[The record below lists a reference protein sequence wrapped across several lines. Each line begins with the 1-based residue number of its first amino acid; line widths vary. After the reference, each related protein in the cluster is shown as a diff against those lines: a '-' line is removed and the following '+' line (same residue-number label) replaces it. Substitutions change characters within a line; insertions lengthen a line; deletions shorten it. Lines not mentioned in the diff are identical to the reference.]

1 MAAIRKSPPST
12 TDFTVLKNEH
22 GLGGDQEITTIYNQ
36 SLRPMWGIG
45 PVSDQEITTI
55 YTQKSN
61 PPFWGVPVS
70 DQEITTIYTLFNKFV

>member
-1 MAAIRKSPPST
+1 MGGIPFRSSPVS
-12 TDFTVLKNEH
+12 
-22 GLGGDQEITTIYNQ
+22 DQEITTIYNRQ
-36 SLRPMWGIG
+36 LKIERAKI